1 MKNTASNKTYLYSF
15 DKWPCVH
22 HIRAYFRLMLQQ
34 LKYLFLKETRFDT
47 CYSIIAFSP
56 WRVVETFLTYVEIA
70 TTLNISLRK
79 RDLTPA
85 KQLSLY
91 YLHITAPVF
100 ISFRKLNTIW
110 HQLRNTRCVVSI
122 KLHFTL
128 PSASLHFQPGVI
140 TPLLQE
146 MIFSTKEVLLLL
158 LCCSF
163 AFDDVKGN
171 LPFCLAFIKPSSEC
185 GEFYLSCFYFIINDN
200 IERTV

>member
-1 MKNTASNKTYLYSF
+1 MKNTASNYNKTYLYYF
-15 DKWPCVH
+15 DKWPGVD
-22 HIRAYFRLMLQQ
+22 HIRAYFGLMLQQ
-34 LKYLFLKETRFDT
+34 LKCLFLKETRFDT
-47 CYSIIAFSP
+47 CYWIIAFSP
-56 WRVVETFLTYVEIA
+56 WRVVETFLAYVEIT

-85 KQLSLY
+85 RQLSLY

-110 HQLRNTRCVVSI
+110 HPLRNARCVISI

-140 TPLLQE
+140 TSVFQD
-146 MIFSTKEVLLLL
+146 MILSTKEVLLLL

-171 LPFCLAFIKPSSEC
+171 LITFLFGI
-185 GEFYLSCFYFIINDN
+185 Y
-200 IERTV
+200 